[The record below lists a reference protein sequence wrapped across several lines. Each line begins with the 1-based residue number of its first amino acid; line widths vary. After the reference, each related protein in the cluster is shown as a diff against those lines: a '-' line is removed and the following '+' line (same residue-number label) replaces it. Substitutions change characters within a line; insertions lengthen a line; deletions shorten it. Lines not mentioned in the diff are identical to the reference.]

1 MRVINDMKYFDKK
14 FSLIKIYK
22 TMKKNFLLVMIV
34 AMSLPI
40 GSMAQ
45 NDDYVVVE
53 EDVTIVDL
61 SQCKDHY
68 YSSWKDNWFMQMGAG
83 INIPMLENY
92 LPEGK
97 AKHHITAAYNLGIG
111 RWMTPYLGWRV
122 SGLYGAIHW
131 DNDVYSKAKYI
142 NANADLMWDMFNSV
156 MGVNTMRRFSIIP
169 FVGIGG
175 TLTWDFNDH
184 SPAIRTSYGAKP
196 NQWTLPVSAGLQM
209 RFQLC
214 RYADFFIE
222 GRAQFYGDNFNNYA
236 YGEPIDVN
244 ITAIG
249 GFAINFGGRNFNS
262 YNPCND
268 LAYINNLNSQ
278 VNELRASLAVCSAA
292 LAEAESQLPCPE
304 VKPTPVAT
312 QTNDAILLSTVR
324 FAINSAMI
332 TDAEMVNVYNVA
344 MWMKEHPN
352 QKIVIKGYADEQT
365 GTSDYNMQLSRER
378 AQNVYNALVGDYGIN
393 SNRLSIQA
401 EGSNSQLY
409 DTNDW
414 NRIVIFAPTK

>member
-131 DNDVYSKAKYI
+131 R
-142 NANADLMWDMFNSV
+142 L
-156 MGVNTMRRFSIIP
+156 
-169 FVGIGG
+169 
-175 TLTWDFNDH
+175 
-184 SPAIRTSYGAKP
+184 
-196 NQWTLPVSAGLQM
+196 LQ
-209 RFQLC
+209 Q
-214 RYADFFIE
+214 
-222 GRAQFYGDNFNNYA
+222 
-236 YGEPIDVN
+236 
-244 ITAIG
+244 
-249 GFAINFGGRNFNS
+249 
-262 YNPCND
+262 
-268 LAYINNLNSQ
+268 
-278 VNELRASLAVCSAA
+278 
-292 LAEAESQLPCPE
+292 
-304 VKPTPVAT
+304 
-312 QTNDAILLSTVR
+312 
-324 FAINSAMI
+324 
-332 TDAEMVNVYNVA
+332 
-344 MWMKEHPN
+344 
-352 QKIVIKGYADEQT
+352 
-365 GTSDYNMQLSRER
+365 
-378 AQNVYNALVGDYGIN
+378 
-393 SNRLSIQA
+393 
-401 EGSNSQLY
+401 GS
-409 DTNDW
+409 
-414 NRIVIFAPTK
+414 

>member
-1 MRVINDMKYFDKK
+1 MRIINDMKYFDKK

-34 AMSLPI
+34 AMLLPI
-40 GSMAQ
+40 GAMAQ

-53 EDVTIVDL
+53 EDVTIIDL

-92 LPEGK
+92 LPDGK
-97 AKHHITAAYNLGIG
+97 AKRHITAAYNLGVG
-111 RWMTPYLGWRV
+111 RWMTPYLGWRM

-131 DNDVYSKAKYI
+131 DNNVYSKAKYI
-142 NANADLMWDMFNSV
+142 NANVDLMWDMFNSV
-156 MGVNTMRRFSIIP
+156 MGVNTMRRFSIVP

-184 SPAIRTSYGAKP
+184 SPAIRTSYGDKP

-209 RFQLC
+209 RLRLC

-278 VNELRASLAVCSAA
+278 VNDLRASLAVCSAA

-312 QTNDAILLSTVR
+312 QTKDAILLSTVR

-352 QKIVIKGYADEQT
+352 QKIVIKGYADEAT

-401 EGSNSQLY
+401 EGSNTQPY

-414 NRIVIFAPTK
+414 NRIVIFAPAK